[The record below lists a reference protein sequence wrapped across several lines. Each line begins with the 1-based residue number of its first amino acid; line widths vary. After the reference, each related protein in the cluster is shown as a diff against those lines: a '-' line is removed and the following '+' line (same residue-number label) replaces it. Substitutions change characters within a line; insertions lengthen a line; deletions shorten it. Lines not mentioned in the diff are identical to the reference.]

1 VYTVIGA
8 STVAVPIILTLAAP
22 ARAEPRLVAAKEW
35 MLRHGAF
42 LADVILAVIGL
53 VVVALGVARL

>member
-8 STVAVPIILTLAAP
+8 STVALPIIVTLAAP
-22 ARAEPRLVAAKEW
+22 GRAEPRLIAAKEW

-42 LADVILAVIGL
+42 LTDLILAVIGL
-53 VVVALGVARL
+53 VIVGLGIARL